1 MSTYLS
7 SKQLKD
13 VSMMTSIFI
22 GLYLKTVVVLLSVG
36 IKLKQDFNDMN
47 QQWNYRGRKISPQDI
62 YYIFTNTFT
71 NLTLFCE
78 AMLLPSKTLP
88 FYTFANILSIIE
100 FLILFIGIS

>member
-47 QQWNYRGRKISPQDI
+47 QQ
-62 YYIFTNTFT
+62 
-71 NLTLFCE
+71 
-78 AMLLPSKTLP
+78 
-88 FYTFANILSIIE
+88 
-100 FLILFIGIS
+100 